1 MVDNPMLNQLGLSS
15 RSQSNNLIAMLA
27 NSRNPQQMIQNMIEN
42 NPNVNI
48 LVRQYGN
55 GDPKTAFYN
64 YARQTNQDPNQ
75 VLSALRNLGIK

>member
-42 NPNVNI
+42 NPNVNM

-55 GDPKTAFYN
+55 GDPKIAFYN

>member
-27 NSRNPQQMIQNMIEN
+27 NSRNPQQMIQSMIEN
-42 NPNVNI
+42 NPNVNM

>member
-27 NSRNPQQMIQNMIEN
+27 NSRNPQLIEN
-42 NPNVNI
+42 NPNVNM

-55 GDPKTAFYN
+55 GDPKAAFYN